1 MKIAIFGGAFN
12 PVHNEHI
19 NIAAA
24 AIRELGLDKL
34 IVMPTATSPHKS
46 GKLCAS
52 GQKRLEMCRLAF
64 EGMEGVEVS
73 DYEVK
78 KGGISYS
85 YLTCRHF
92 KKLYPDDQL
101 YFLVGADM
109 LKSFPKWKNPQEIL
123 SLVTLAACARES
135 ESDFF
140 SYLKDTERAVGKEV
154 KVVHYVGKRVSSTR
168 IRTLAAL
175 GENIAEYTPQKVCQ
189 YISDNGIYLIKKLVE
204 VKDFMTASRWKHTL
218 GVAVLCA
225 ENCDRGELN
234 EREAI
239 TMAALHD
246 VAKYLKADSPYLKG
260 FTVDGSVPEPVIH
273 QFSGAY
279 VAGKHFGVKDERL
292 LNAIRYHTSG
302 RENMTKAEALLF
314 LADMLEEGRDFD
326 GVGIL
331 RKTFEGDLYECLYLA
346 LEHQVK
352 YLYTTNKPVY
362 YLTERA
368 YNYLKEKRK

>member
-24 AIRELGLDKL
+24 ALRELKLDKL

-46 GKLCAS
+46 GKLCAD
-52 GQKRLEMCRLAF
+52 GQKRLAMCRLAF
-64 EGMEGVEVS
+64 EGMDGVEVS

-78 KGGISYS
+78 KGGVSYS
-85 YLTCRHF
+85 YLTCRYF
-92 KKLYPDDQL
+92 KKLYPEDEL

-135 ESDFF
+135 ESDFLT
-140 SYLKDTERAVGKEV
+140 YLKETERAVGKKV
-154 KVVHYVGKRVSSTR
+154 AVVHYVGKSVSSTR

-175 GENIAEYTPQKVCQ
+175 GEEIKAYTPQRVCQ
-189 YISDNGIYLIKKLVE
+189 YISDNGVYLIKKLLK
-204 VKDFMTASRWKHTL
+204 VKDFITESRWKHTV
-218 GVAVLCA
+218 GVALMCA
-225 ENCDRGELN
+225 ENCDRAHLT

-246 VAKYLKADSPYLKG
+246 VAKYLKNDSPYLKG
-260 FTVDGSVPEPVIH
+260 FTIDEDVPEPVVH

-279 VAGKHFGVKDERL
+279 VAGNYFKIKDERL
-292 LNAIRYHTSG
+292 LNAIKYHTSG
-302 RENMTKAEALLF
+302 RENMTEAEALLF
-314 LADMLEEGRDFD
+314 LCDMLEEGRNFD
-326 GVGIL
+326 GVEEL
-331 RKTFEGDLYECLYLA
+331 REAFKGDLYDCLYLA
-346 LEHQVK
+346 LERQVQ
-352 YLYTTNKPVY
+352 YLNTTNKPVY
-362 YLTERA
+362 SLTERA